1 MAKIDLARRAE
12 IGHERR
18 ARTRA
23 QLLDAARSLYARHPI
38 ETVTIDDIV
47 NEADVAKGTFYVH
60 FANLDELRGVV
71 ADEITHQ
78 FDELLQPGR
87 LALENPIER
96 IATGCA
102 GFIGKAL
109 RNRSWGALVAR
120 GTASM
125 PEVGRA
131 ARDHLMQ
138 DLRQAAER
146 GLLGEATPELAY
158 EFAIGIV
165 LQAIRSAAEKRLRP
179 ADRAAVVAAILR
191 AIGVP
196 ARQARDLARRVIE
209 REVPIGLSA

>member
-1 MAKIDLARRAE
+1 MAKIDLARRAQ

-60 FANLDELRGVV
+60 FANLDELRGAV

-96 IATGCA
+96 IATACA
-102 GFIGKAL
+102 GFVGKAL
-109 RNRSWGALVAR
+109 RNRSWGALIAR